1 MDGKVS
7 QMTLVVNDQAK
18 ALAFYTEQAGF
29 EVKTD
34 YTPPGGSR
42 WVTVGLKGQDLELA
56 LFQVGSRTDP
66 GDPGH
71 LWKPGTAPSIV
82 IRVEGCRKA
91 YDELSARGVKFREA
105 KPVEHPWGVVATF
118 VDPDGNAFSLAQ
130 LRPTTWK

>member
-42 WVTVGLKGQDLELA
+42 WV
-56 LFQVGSRTDP
+56 
-66 GDPGH
+66 
-71 LWKPGTAPSIV
+71 
-82 IRVEGCRKA
+82 
-91 YDELSARGVKFREA
+91 
-105 KPVEHPWGVVATF
+105 PV
-118 VDPDGNAFSLAQ
+118 D
-130 LRPTTWK
+130 